1 MGPLRERLQALKG
14 EGSRLDDMAGVAG
27 GAFSILAGLKA
38 EAEALAKSRADAFA
52 QKMELVRREE
62 FDAAMELARRAR
74 EAAEVLAEKLAAL
87 ETRLAALETR
97 LAGDEAGEAAG

>member
-27 GAFSILAGLKA
+27 GAFSVLAGLKA

-74 EAAEVLAEKLAAL
+74 EAAEAL
-87 ETRLAALETR
+87 EERVAKLEARLTALEGPP
-97 LAGDEAGEAAG
+97 AKD